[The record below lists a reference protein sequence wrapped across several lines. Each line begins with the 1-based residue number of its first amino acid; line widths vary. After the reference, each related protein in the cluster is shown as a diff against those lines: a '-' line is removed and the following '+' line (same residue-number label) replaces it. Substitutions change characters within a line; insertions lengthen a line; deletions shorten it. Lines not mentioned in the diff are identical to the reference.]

1 MKVSTSLLLSTA
13 ILAAAPAMAQ
23 NVDETPIITFKTNI
37 YDLYGAANKFH
48 LVIGSDIE
56 TDYLDIDA
64 GYGAFEAE
72 IKPWTVDTEIGGI
85 AGATAIPIN
94 VSPEGI
100 VKIYGDPKLVNFF
113 NADGCYIDWIDLDAC
128 TGLTVLDLSHNEL
141 KSLDLS
147 NLPNLYMVDLTG
159 NTFSAASPLVIG
171 KNHPALT
178 ILDLSIT
185 GWIDPEFSLSDY
197 PKLASF
203 SGYSCQTLYNVD
215 PSGCPNLQRL
225 TLDLAPVSSL
235 DVSKNPKLAVLNIS
249 DTRVTSIDLSKNP
262 ALSEFYAS
270 HLSGFV
276 NVGYKLSPV
285 DISNNPELKV
295 ISLAGN
301 DYESID
307 LSKNP
312 LLYDVN
318 LSRNKLTDIDLSAN
332 PVVYNLNLSYNDLSF
347 ATLPLPTNNM
357 GEGLFHEYYYRLNR
371 LPVARSVKE
380 GTTLDFSD
388 KILREGTET
397 SVTVYTLDLTRKE
410 EGQSIYV
417 PIEADPKVY
426 EYADGKVT
434 FHQAVADSVYIAFNS
449 DMFIDAAYATT
460 PFMVKNEA
468 EFGKPSTI
476 VTFTPSTAGTQVD
489 IAVGI
494 ADASADSPVKFFVDF
509 GNGDLTEFTTST
521 SDIPATPN
529 VSGTASGT
537 VRVLMPENEVLSAFS
552 IDGTALNSI
561 DVTAAREV
569 RQLAVTNASLRNIDI
584 SYNRNLRKLDL
595 TGNNLSEL
603 DFHGVNG
610 EYEKYMISD
619 VNLSHNKLSELTLI
633 AHQCVNHLDISYNK
647 FTDFS
652 SKDWDNLVTANLSHN
667 KLSELNLSY
676 FTSVTSVD
684 ISGNEITSITLP
696 ETNIFEHFD
705 CSDNDLALTALP
717 MLQNLG
723 DGYIYAPQKT
733 MVIPADGAGANLS
746 SQYLVSDGKSTVYTW
761 KMADD
766 NTTVG
771 DDKIKTTKGIS
782 SFLDADLGRVYC
794 EIAHPLFPDFAGE
807 NIIKTTVIKTA
818 AKPDRLLAR
827 FRTPVGGQTVSIAL
841 TAAQEKGGSVYIDWE
856 GSQSVFEPYLL
867 TNSYR
872 LFEATTVENAEVSVW
887 TYGTST
893 DVTVFSIT
901 GATMEY
907 FDGSG
912 LDKAFAITLSNAEL
926 SQENIKLAN
935 KENISELNLS
945 GNVLTEFDPSEY
957 PNLWMLHL
965 DGNKL
970 TEFKNDCNP
979 QLVELTLGNNRLESV
994 SLSLPSLYT
1003 LGLAENNLTEI
1014 DLSGVPNLGQL
1025 SMSTNKLSN
1034 IDLTKTPY
1042 LQAVAIDR
1050 NYFTLETLPRPDK
1063 KWYVYYYNNQ
1073 NPIETE
1079 CIDGKVDL
1087 SSQARVGETETEFS
1101 WYIDI
1106 PEFDENGELQGEK
1119 LYVDD
1124 EYTIDNGVTTFI
1136 SDPGADVMCV
1146 FTNSIFPG
1154 AYFYTNLLTVSLSGI
1169 DTVIADLGATVSVE
1183 GSTIHVKDAD
1193 AADGTEVALYN
1204 ISGMRLRTTAIT
1216 DGCAAVTDVAPGLYI
1231 LTIGNRAVKVR
1242 V

>member
-1 MKVSTSLLLSTA
+1 M
-13 ILAAAPAMAQ
+13 LATVPAMAQ
-23 NVDETPIITFKTNI
+23 NADETPIITFKTNI

-48 LVIGSDIE
+48 LIIGSDIE

-64 GYGAFEAE
+64 GYGPFEAE
-72 IKPWTVDTEIGGI
+72 IKPWTVDTEVGGV
-85 AGATAIPIN
+85 AGGTAIPIN

-100 VKIYGDPKLVNFF
+100 VKIYGDPKLVNYFY
-113 NADGCYIDWIDLDAC
+113 AKGCYLDWIDLDAC
-128 TGLTVLDLSHNEL
+128 TGLTVLELPHNEL

-147 NLPNLYMVDLTG
+147 NLPNLYMVDLTD

-185 GWIDPEFSLSDY
+185 GWIDPAFSLSDY
-197 PKLASF
+197 PALASF
-203 SGYSCQTLYNVD
+203 SGYYCQTLYNVD

-225 TLDLAPVSSL
+225 SLDLTPVSTL
-235 DVSKNPKLAVLNIS
+235 DVSKNPKLAVLNIA

-262 ALSEFYAS
+262 NLSEFYAS
-270 HLSGFV
+270 HVSGFV

-285 DISNNPELKV
+285 DLSNNPALKV

-312 LLYDVN
+312 LLFDVN
-318 LSRNKLTDIDLSAN
+318 LSRNKLTAIDLSAN
-332 PVVYNLNLSYNDLSF
+332 PAVYNLDLSYNNLSF
-347 ATLPLPTNNM
+347 ATLPFPTNNM
-357 GEGLFHEYYYRLNR
+357 GEGLFHQYYYRLNR
-371 LPVARSVKE
+371 LPVDRSVKE

-397 SVTVYTLDLTRKE
+397 SVTIYSLDLTRKD
-410 EGQSIYV
+410 EGESIYM
-417 PIEADPKVY
+417 PIEADPQVY

-434 FHQAVADSVYIAFNS
+434 FHKALSDSVYVAFNS

-460 PFMVKNEA
+460 PFMVKSEA
-468 EFGKPSTI
+468 DFGQPSPI
-476 VTFTPSTAGTQVD
+476 VSLTPATSGATVSL
-489 IAVGI
+489 AVGI
-494 ADASADSPVKFFVDF
+494 DGATAEAPVKFFVDF
-509 GNGDLTEFTTST
+509 GDGTPVEFSASA

-529 VSGTASGT
+529 VTGTSAGT
-537 VRVLMPENEVLSAFS
+537 LRVLIPEGKVLSAFS
-552 IDGTALNSI
+552 IDGTTLKSI
-561 DVTAAREV
+561 DVTGAREI
-569 RQLAVTNASLRNIDI
+569 RQLAVTNASLGSIDI

-595 TGNNLSEL
+595 TGNNLTKL
-603 DFHGVNG
+603 DFLGVNG
-610 EYEKYMISD
+610 QYEKYMISD
-619 VNLSHNKLSELTLI
+619 INLSHNKISELNLV
-633 AHQCVNHLDISYNK
+633 AHQCVHHLDISYNA
-647 FTDFS
+647 FTDFP

-667 KLSELNLSY
+667 SLTTANLAY
-676 FTSVTSVD
+676 FTSATSVD
-684 ISGNEITSITLP
+684 ISGNDITSITLP
-696 ETNIFEHFD
+696 ETNVFEHFN
-705 CSDNDLALTALP
+705 CSDNDLTLTTLP
-717 MLQNLG
+717 MLQTLG
-723 DGYIYAPQKT
+723 SQYIYAPQQI

-771 DDKIKTTKGIS
+771 DDKIKTVNGIS

-794 EIAHPLFPDFAGE
+794 EITHPLFPDFAGE
-807 NIIKTTVIKTA
+807 NIIKTSVIKTA
-818 AKPDRLLAR
+818 SKPDRLLAK

-841 TAAQEKGGSVYIDWE
+841 TAAQEKGGAVYIDWE

-867 TNSYR
+867 TDTYR
-872 LFEATTVENAEVSVW
+872 LFEAKTVENAEVSVW
-887 TYGTST
+887 TYGNGT

-901 GATMEY
+901 GATMDY

-912 LDKAFAITLSNAEL
+912 LDKAFAITLSEAEL
-926 SQENIKLAN
+926 SQENIKLVN

-957 PNLWMLHL
+957 PNMWMLHL

-970 TEFKNDCNP
+970 TRFEDNSNP
-979 QLVELTLGNNRLESV
+979 RLVELTIGNNRLESV
-994 SLSLPSLYT
+994 SLSLPNLYT
-1003 LGLAENNLTEI
+1003 LGLAGNNLTEI
-1014 DLSGVPNLGQL
+1014 DLSGLPNLGQL
-1025 SMSTNKLSN
+1025 SLSINKLSE

-1042 LQAVAIDR
+1042 LQALAIDR
-1050 NYFTLETLPRPDK
+1050 NYFTLETLPVPDK

-1073 NPIETE
+1073 NPIEAE

-1101 WYIDI
+1101 WYIGV

-1124 EYTIDNGVTTFI
+1124 EYTIDNGVTTFL

-1146 FTNSIFPG
+1146 FTNSVFPG
-1154 AYFYTNLLTVSLSGI
+1154 AYFYTDLLTVSLSGI

-1183 GSTIHVKDAD
+1183 GNTIHVKDAV

-1204 ISGMRLRTTAIT
+1204 ISGVRLRTAAVI